1 MKSNPSVLPLSDE
14 TIVPLA
20 AVVVFGTQKVGTTLV
35 SLCAADADLST
46 GSATSVANIVCGHE
60 AQYIVVASVVGYTQ
74 RATPGLDRHLG
85 DDGDTLGESMSIE
98 SGASLRLVVVLC
110 SLSLGKQWSFPPMM
124 CSPSSV

>member
-60 AQYIVVASVVGYTQ
+60 AQYIVVASVVGHTQ
-74 RATPGLDRHLG
+74 RATQRLDRNFG
-85 DDGDTLGESMSIE
+85 DNGDAFGKGMRIDLVADPSFVC
-98 SGASLRLVVVLC
+98 VVVLC
-110 SLSLGKQWSFPPMM
+110 SLSLG
-124 CSPSSV
+124 